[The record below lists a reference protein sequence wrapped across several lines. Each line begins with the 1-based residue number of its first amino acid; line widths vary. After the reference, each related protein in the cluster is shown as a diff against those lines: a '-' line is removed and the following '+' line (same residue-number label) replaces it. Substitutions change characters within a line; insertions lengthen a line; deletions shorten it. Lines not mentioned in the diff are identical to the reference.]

1 LLVGWLWFVIMLIPV
16 IGLVQVGMQTMA
28 DRYTYLPSI
37 GLFMAVVWAMGE
49 IAGAGKTEIG
59 KAESR
64 NREHGRQTAETP
76 DFAWRTMFSARA
88 RKTAPGAGALPRP
101 CWSSQLRRAVMAVT
115 GAGLL
120 VACGLDTRHQLGFW
134 RNDVT
139 LFQHVVDVTPENNF
153 AGYFFLGN
161 SQLEQGDLDAAAES
175 YARASDLLPGFYKA
189 QSQLGG
195 ILMTRKKFAEAEK
208 EYREILQQRP
218 RDALA
223 HKFLGIA
230 LSKQERDAE
239 AQVELETAKGLLP
252 DDPGLVP
259 LLAACAQRATAEQ
272 TLAGLTNRWQTGPA
286 SEIQVQMAEIEN
298 SLGNYPA
305 AIDHYQQA
313 LALKADAIDGLNN
326 LAWLLATC
334 PDKALRDGPR
344 AVTLAEQ
351 ACKLTQNQT
360 TVFLGTL
367 AAAQAEAGRFEEAI
381 ATAQKACANA
391 SARGETN
398 LLKANQDLLG
408 FYQKHQA
415 WHEPERLQPIPP
427 PSSFEGAPQ

>member
-1 LLVGWLWFVIMLIPV
+1 LDSAPGFI
-16 IGLVQVGMQTMA
+16 
-28 DRYTYLPSI
+28 
-37 GLFMAVVWAMGE
+37 E
-49 IAGAGKTEIG
+49 
-59 KAESR
+59 
-64 NREHGRQTAETP
+64 
-76 DFAWRTMFSARA
+76 ARA
-88 RKTAPGAGALPRP
+88 KLGY
-101 CWSSQLRRAVMAVT
+101 V
-115 GAGLL
+115 LL
-120 VACGLDTRHQLGFW
+120 LQKK
-134 RNDVT
+134 
-139 LFQHVVDVTPENNF
+139 
-153 AGYFFLGN
+153 
-161 SQLEQGDLDAAAES
+161 
-175 YARASDLLPGFYKA
+175 YA
-189 QSQLGG
+189 
-195 ILMTRKKFAEAEK
+195 
-208 EYREILQQRP
+208 
-218 RDALA
+218 
-223 HKFLGIA
+223 
-230 LSKQERDAE
+230 DAE
-239 AQVELETAKGLLP
+239 AQFREQISRYPDNLYAHLSLGLALAGQLRDGEALP
-252 DDPGLVP
+252 EYQAARQLQPDNNAIAQM
-259 LLAACAQRATAEQ
+259 LAATTQRIKVEEM
-272 TLAGLTNRWQTGPA
+272 LTNLTAQLATRPTP
-286 SEIQVQMAEIEN
+286 EIHMQIAQALTF
-298 SLGNYPA
+298 LGNYQE

-398 LLKANQDLLG
+398 LLKTNQDLLG